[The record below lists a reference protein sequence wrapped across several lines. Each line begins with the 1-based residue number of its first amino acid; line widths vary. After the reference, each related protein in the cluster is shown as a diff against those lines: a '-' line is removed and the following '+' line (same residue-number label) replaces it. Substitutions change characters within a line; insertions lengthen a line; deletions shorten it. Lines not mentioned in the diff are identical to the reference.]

1 MALRWVTV
9 IMYAWTYLRSHGQ
22 SDIELR
28 MLQDAG
34 YRTKKV
40 REEVGYRDATTSHL
54 KYNTSRDIFIDTMES
69 NETIT
74 AYDELY
80 EDQVKCVPTFLGA
93 KRPLQI
99 TLPDCP

>member
-1 MALRWVTV
+1 MRT
-9 IMYAWTYLRSHGQ
+9 HGQ

-28 MLQDAG
+28 MLQVAG
-34 YRTKKV
+34 YRNKKV
-40 REEVGYRDATTSHL
+40 REEVGYRDATTY
-54 KYNTSRDIFIDTMES
+54 KCNTSRDIFIDTMES